1 MVVCVCTPT
10 CTCSYHSTLSC
21 TLARCVLSSYF
32 LCVSGFFPFILIVL
46 TAYTH
51 QHMHIAPHVYI
62 PHLTAPLHTLFLP
75 QHPHHTCTHHTSPH
89 THTTP
94 HHTPCY
100 TCTHHTTHPRADR
113 AATDWRAW
121 TCPIAPRYADVY
133 ACGLVTDTTHYA
145 QLPVSPNAVVWL
157 ARPSHRMFP

>member
-75 QHPHHTCTHHTSPH
+75 QHPPSHVYTSHLTTHSHHTSPH
-89 THTTP
+89 TLLHLYTP
-94 HHTPCY
+94 HHTP
-100 TCTHHTTHPRADR
+100 TCRQG
-113 AATDWRAW
+113 
-121 TCPIAPRYADVY
+121 C
-133 ACGLVTDTTHYA
+133 
-145 QLPVSPNAVVWL
+145 
-157 ARPSHRMFP
+157 HRLESMDLSYCTKVCRCVCLRVGH